1 MKKFTVSRDD
11 SIYQA
16 WPDLALTPS
25 GKLVCVFSE
34 CTHHHDRSY
43 TRIMLCDSDDRGRNW
58 SPKRPLTLPSQSP
71 DPFWFWNCAR
81 ISILRDGR
89 LAVLVDRVSDES
101 SSREG
106 ANSNYL
112 FFSSDE
118 GRTWTEPILTP
129 AQGIVPDKLCELDNG
144 RWLLSCHRKDPDFG
158 KLVQRLWFSDDK
170 GKTWNGPVTVGR
182 HKGLNLCEV
191 SIIQAGGPTLVAF
204 HRENS
209 GQGWEC
215 HKSISHDYGETWGE
229 LIPFPL
235 PGCHR
240 PVAGFL
246 RDGRILITYRFSLG
260 GKPRVGWCTQNFF
273 AALTDK
279 ESALAP
285 TRDEAKARIMPV
297 DFDRSPEADLGYSG
311 WVQFEDGEIYVVNY
325 IVDDAPKAQIR
336 GYSMEMRDF
345 LIN

>member
-101 SSREG
+101 SSGEG

-129 AQGIVPDKLCELDNG
+129 AQGIVPDRTFLLDCPVEVG
-144 RWLLSCHRKDPDFG
+144 LHRALKRNR
-158 KLVQRLWFSDDK
+158 Q
-170 GKTWNGPVTVGR
+170 GPQ
-182 HKGLNLCEV
+182 E
-191 SIIQAGGPTLVAF
+191 
-204 HRENS
+204 
-209 GQGWEC
+209 GQ
-215 HKSISHDYGETWGE
+215 D
-229 LIPFPL
+229 
-235 PGCHR
+235 
-240 PVAGFL
+240 
-246 RDGRILITYRFSLG
+246 RFE
-260 GKPRVGWCTQNFF
+260 R
-273 AALTDK
+273 
-279 ESALAP
+279 
-285 TRDEAKARIMPV
+285 EAKAFHQKVRAAYLALAEVHHERFVVI
-297 DFDRSPEADLGYSG
+297 DSSRGADDTERAIFDHVIPYMDPA
-311 WVQFEDGEIYVVNY
+311 
-325 IVDDAPKAQIR
+325 
-336 GYSMEMRDF
+336 
-345 LIN
+345 